1 MLATATP
8 ATTSPYTRLHITPL
22 DADLVKIVLS
32 TTVLPK
38 AQNISYHS
46 LETFPEKRYG
56 FIDLPN
62 EDAEKLKKKFHGS
75 VLRGVKMRVEAARP
89 PTIPEPMG
97 DAALATDDVPK
108 REKKSKKDKPK
119 TRKRDGEEL
128 VGIELEDGRK
138 VKRGWTVTEESSP
151 RKDKRDKSSKEEK
164 KKEKRKTR
172 SKYTNHEECLVRTIL
187 PAKSATTTTAEAAA
201 GDDESNLKKKKK
213 YKSREVVIH
222 EFEKTTKFP
231 TFLKSSDTS
240 YKPKQLEFVDGKG
253 WVDEAGAVVEPV
265 AASSRPK
272 PTEISKPRKAAPLKK
287 TPEAEDESS
296 SSGDESSEDDPSLP
310 NDNEKDASG
319 SEAGSSLGGSEKG
332 RFGLPDLSDLP
343 SSPLAL
349 KSDSRPKSSGSMRN
363 LTIKIPPAGSPTTPV
378 ASKVHPLEAL
388 YKRPKDADGNVVP
401 ESDSKGFSFFGNEEV
416 EEEGETPLPAPGSQP
431 PATPFSSQEFEFRN
445 TRSAAPTPDTAH
457 PSRTFKPWAHNEAED
472 NLDEDADE
480 DEGHMVPDDEED
492 EEMEDVDVPPAAAG
506 ADQSSSD
513 FQSWFWE
520 HRGDLNRSWKQ
531 RRKLMAKE
539 KRYRENKS
547 RAERAI

>member
-8 ATTSPYTRLHITPL
+8 ATTSPFTRLHITPL

-46 LETFPEKRYG
+46 IETFPENRYG
-56 FIDLPN
+56 FVDLPT
-62 EDAEKLKKKFHGS
+62 EDAEKLRKKFHGS
-75 VLRGVKMRVEAARP
+75 ILKGVKMRVEPARP
-89 PTIPEPMG
+89 STIPEPMG
-97 DAALATDDVPK
+97 DAALATDDAPK
-108 REKKSKKDKPK
+108 REKKPKKDKSK
-119 TRKRDGEEL
+119 KRKRDGEEL
-128 VGIELEDGRK
+128 EGIQLEDGRK
-138 VKRGWTVTEESSP
+138 VKRGWTVTEDSSP
-151 RKDKRDKSSKEEK
+151 RKDKRDKSKKEDK

-187 PAKSATTTTAEAAA
+187 PAKSVSTTTAEAA
-201 GDDESNLKKKKK
+201 GDDESNSKKKKK
-213 YKSREVVIH
+213 NKSREVVIH

-231 TFLKSSDTS
+231 TFLKSSGTS

-253 WVDEAGAVVEPV
+253 WVDEAGTVVEPV

-272 PTEISKPRKAAPLKK
+272 PTEISKPRKVAPLKK
-287 TPEAEDESS
+287 TPEAEAESS

-310 NDNEKDASG
+310 EDNEKDASG
-319 SEAGSSLGGSEKG
+319 SEPGSSLAGSERGDFG
-332 RFGLPDLSDLP
+332 RPDLSGLP

-363 LTIKIPPAGSPTTPV
+363 LTIKIPPSGSPSTPV
-378 ASKVHPLEAL
+378 AHKVHPLEAL
-388 YKRPKDADGNVVP
+388 YKRPRDADGNVAP
-401 ESDSKGFSFFGNEEV
+401 EADSKGFSFFGNEDV
-416 EEEGETPLPAPGSQP
+416 EESETPLPAPGSQP
-431 PATPFSSQEFEFRN
+431 PMTPFSSQDFEFRN
-445 TRSAAPTPDTAH
+445 IRSAAPTPDTAH

-472 NLDEDADE
+472 NLDEDPDE
-480 DEGHMVPDDEED
+480 DENHIIPGDEED
-492 EEMEDVDVPPAAAG
+492 EEMEDADAPTAAAG